1 MTKAL
6 QAQRSA
12 GASGARATLTERL
25 PAAVVE
31 EIDGQPTSQALQ
43 AQAELAQSKLAR
55 LESLGVSSMSLE
67 RFDSVGED
75 GDVRAEHRAV
85 KQVGS
90 RRWLLKTSR
99 VSLAPSPLVAHLSC
113 PSLLFLTPPASIATP
128 CALGAAGL

>member
-1 MTKAL
+1 M
-6 QAQRSA
+6 
-12 GASGARATLTERL
+12 
-25 PAAVVE
+25 E

-90 RRWLLKTSR
+90 RRWLLKTLR
-99 VSLAPSPLVAHLSC
+99 VSLAPSPLAHLSC